1 MKRDGLVQ
9 NTDKTTAQSVPRII
23 RQIYLAKQ
31 HIVCL
36 TERLR
41 AALEPEHLV
50 LYVDMVEKGNTTAY
64 TI

>member
-1 MKRDGLVQ
+1 MIKRLL
-9 NTDKTTAQSVPRII
+9 QSVPLII

-31 HIVCL
+31 HIVWL
-36 TERLR
+36 TEHLR

-50 LYVDMVEKGNTTAY
+50 LYVDMVEKGDTTAY